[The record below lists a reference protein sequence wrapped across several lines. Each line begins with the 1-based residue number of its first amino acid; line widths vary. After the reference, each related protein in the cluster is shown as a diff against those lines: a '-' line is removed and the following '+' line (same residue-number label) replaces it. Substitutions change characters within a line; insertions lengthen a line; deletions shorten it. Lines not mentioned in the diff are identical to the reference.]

1 VLEEKSKVNVNG
13 ELKLDWSEN
22 NDVLNAILKAVL
34 KPVISGRD

>member
-1 VLEEKSKVNVNG
+1 MLEEKSKVNRNG

-22 NDVLNAILKAVL
+22 NNVLNTILKAVL

>member
-1 VLEEKSKVNVNG
+1 MLEEKSKVNVNG